1 MDNTIEFLTNKEDIE
16 KRLDVFLSKKMEN
29 ITRSNIK
36 KIIDEKTR
44 ILPIY
49 VN

>member
-36 KIIDEKTR
+36 RLLKVIK
-44 ILPIY
+44 
-49 VN
+49 